1 VTTSKTTT
9 ARQIW
14 TSVIVVL
21 TLITALEIRDIFKLI
36 GIKVPGF
43 PMPYG
48 GAILDN
54 LLAVITV
61 IAISMVLIRKK
72 SGGLNSSLGLGANGF
87 KGPAL
92 ILAATIP
99 CWVVFAVRGKLVEDV
114 DVVGLLMTA
123 LIFPLAE
130 EIVFRGFGF
139 IFTRKKL
146 HWAFL
151 PAALLQSV
159 VFGWIH
165 WMGAG
170 GGGQVALEVFLI
182 TFFGAV
188 LFAVLNALD
197 GYTLWSGFVF
207 HASLNATWNFFTV
220 SDTAATDWIGN
231 TIRFVSAIL
240 AILLLRMFVYKR
252 SYDGTNPPE

>member
-1 VTTSKTTT
+1 MTTLKSTT

-21 TLITALEIRDIFKLI
+21 TLITALEIRDIFKFI
-36 GIKVPGF
+36 GMKVPGF

-61 IAISMVLIRKK
+61 ITISLILIPKK
-72 SGGLNSSLGLGANGF
+72 SGGLYASLGLRTNGLR
-87 KGPAL
+87 GPAL
-92 ILAATIP
+92 VLVATIP
-99 CWVVFAVRGKLVEDV
+99 CWVVFAIRGKLVEDV
-114 DVVGLLMTA
+114 DIIGLLMMSI
-123 LIFPLAE
+123 IFPLAE

-231 TIRFVSAIL
+231 MIRLVSAIL
-240 AILLLRMFVYKR
+240 AILLLRIFVYKR
-252 SYDGTNPPE
+252 TYDGTNPPK